1 MGSTRTFQ
9 SMLNEWLNY
18 DLLREEF
25 VKRDYLMQKVEKD
38 NGWKGGTLPVPF
50 KGAYA
55 SSVRFGALT
64 ANADVAEDEYVRGEI
79 SVQPEIWGTMKFNH
93 RDLMEHNGK
102 VKEQSFLKLLPGA
115 LEEFMDNMKN
125 CVSINMLSG
134 SHMATLTA
142 DGTAGGVAEVDRVE
156 RFTIGMKCQID
167 DDDSAAADIYVTAIN
182 INDGELT
189 VSATRGGAALD
200 ISAYATAQNAK
211 IYADGAQSNSLTSL
225 RSSLLSLANGGTTNL
240 YGKAKTAYPYL
251 QAINVSGAAV
261 TALNIHAE
269 IFDAYTTMR
278 NVGKGNPDT
287 VLVSYKN
294 LGSIMKNVEHT
305 SNVATVST
313 GINRGAYNVV
323 PGSMNASL
331 YGWTEIKIH
340 GVRGVLTVVGVQEMD
355 DDVMMF
361 IDWRALKF
369 HSNNFFTKRT
379 NPDGRQFYEVRE
391 TTGYYYL
398 IDICLFGDLVLSR
411 PSYCG
416 IMHTISY

>member
-1 MGSTRTFQ
+1 MATSRTFQ
-9 SMLNEWLNY
+9 DMLNEWLNY

-25 VKRDYLMQKVEKD
+25 VKRDYLLTKVDKD

-55 SSVRFGALT
+55 SSVKFGSLT
-64 ANADVAEDEYVRGEI
+64 AGNDVSEDEYVRGEI
-79 SVQPEIWGTMKFNH
+79 SSQPEVWGTMKFNH

-125 CVSINMLSG
+125 CVSIGILSG
-134 SHMATLTA
+134 SHMATVTDDTNHA
-142 DGTAGGVAEVDRVE
+142 TGQSVVDRPE

-167 DDDSAAADIYVTAIN
+167 DDDSAAADIYVTAID
-182 INDGELT
+182 INTLTIT

-200 ISAYATAQNAK
+200 ISAYTVAKNAK
-211 IYADGAQSNSLTSL
+211 IYPDGAQSNGMTSL
-225 RSSLLSLANGGTTNL
+225 RSSLLSLANGGSANL
-240 YGKAKTAYPYL
+240 YGQAKLGYPYL
-251 QAINVSGAAV
+251 QAINIDGSTV
-261 TALNIHAE
+261 TATNIHE
-269 IFDAYTTMR
+269 KIFDAYTTIR
-278 NVGKGNPDT
+278 NLGKGNPST
-287 VLVSYKN
+287 VLMSYKHLGN
-294 LGSIMKNVEHT
+294 LMKVIEHT
-305 SNVATVST
+305 SNAVAATNVIGKGANKVSA
-313 GINRGAYNVV
+313 GQ
-323 PGSMNASL
+323 MNASL

-340 GVRGVLTVVGVQEMD
+340 GVRGVLTVVGVQECD
-355 DDVMMF
+355 DDVIMF

-379 NPDGRQFYEVRE
+379 APDGKQFYEVRE

-398 IDICLFGDLVLSR
+398 IDIALFGDLVLSR

-416 IMHTISY
+416 IMHSIP